1 MHFFILKKKHKC
13 ILYETKWKHLA
24 NNVRAPP
31 NEVSKQ
37 SNQPKGR
44 VSVTFDLQLCS
55 VHIPPRSVFVSTRDP
70 SVILYLN
77 ETDKKH
83 VVLIMHY
90 DFIFSFY
97 YHFRGTGGMF
107 IVKQFTYFCMR

>member
-1 MHFFILKKKHKC
+1 M
-13 ILYETKWKHLA
+13 YETKWKHLA
-24 NNVRAPP
+24 NNVGAKP
-31 NEVSKQ
+31 NEVKKKQ
-37 SNQPKGR
+37 KKQPKGR
-44 VSVTFDLQLCS
+44 VSVTFDLQLCL
-55 VHIPPRSVFVSTRDP
+55 VHIPPRSVFVSTRNP

-77 ETDKKH
+77 RTDKNH

-107 IVKQFTYFCMR
+107 VVKQFTYFCMRYSFL

>member
-1 MHFFILKKKHKC
+1 M
-13 ILYETKWKHLA
+13 
-24 NNVRAPP
+24 
-31 NEVSKQ
+31 
-37 SNQPKGR
+37 
-44 VSVTFDLQLCS
+44 TFDLQLCLCTFLRGQCLCP
-55 VHIPPRSVFVSTRDP
+55 HAICD
-70 SVILYLN
+70 LN
-77 ETDKKH
+77 LNKADKNH